1 MKPQMTEKVSG
12 GLAETVTQNS
22 RPAFLAQASL
32 QVLLPGVELLQQD
45 SAVSEVYFLK
55 QGLVKLRRLEQNG
68 SEVFVAL
75 RSQGWIL
82 GVSPALLRQP
92 TPVVAVTLRECQVY
106 RLSVDHFQRLFD
118 TDAPFVRSLVSLLS
132 QEIYDN
138 VARQTQLSTPVA
150 RTRLLQFFC
159 QFLPEGAAPTSKD
172 VVLHIPLKEGD
183 IASYL
188 AIHQSTLSKVY
199 RNLEEE
205 GIIRRH
211 KGRTIIR
218 KMEALLPYADPI
230 HTAWKLR
237 GGNLV
242 VQQNHN

>member
-12 GLAETVTQNS
+12 GLAETLT
-22 RPAFLAQASL
+22 QASL
-32 QVLLPGVELLQQD
+32 QVLPPGAELLQQD

-55 QGLVKLRRLEQNG
+55 QGLVKLRRLEQDG
-68 SEVFVAL
+68 REVFAAL
-75 RSQGWIL
+75 RLQGWIL
-82 GVSPALLRQP
+82 GADSALLRRP
-92 TPVVAVTLRECQVY
+92 APAVAVTLRECQVY
-106 RLSVDHFQRLFD
+106 RLAVGHFLHLVDTNAAL
-118 TDAPFVRSLVSLLS
+118 ARSLLSLLS
-132 QEIYDN
+132 QEIYDD
-138 VARQTQLSTPVA
+138 VARQTQLSTPLA

-159 QFLPEGAAPTSKD
+159 QFLPEGAALTSKE

-205 GIIRRH
+205 AIIRRH

-230 HTAWKLR
+230 HTAWKLP
-237 GGNLV
+237 GGGIRNV
-242 VQQNHN
+242 EE